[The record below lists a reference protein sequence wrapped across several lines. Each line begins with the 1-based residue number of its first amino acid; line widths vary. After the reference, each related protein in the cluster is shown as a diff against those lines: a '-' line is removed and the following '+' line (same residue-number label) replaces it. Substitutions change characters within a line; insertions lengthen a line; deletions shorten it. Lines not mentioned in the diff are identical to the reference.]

1 MYSTVIDRHPTGI
14 THPIA
19 QPFSSSVPTSATAHL
34 AAGFNQ
40 SPPNEIENLIPGA
53 YSIPVKIQG
62 GALNDP
68 TLSGYES
75 PNFISKKE
83 KILPGLDI
91 ATPLPDAGINISSA
105 SSSDLKEV
113 TAKLS
118 ACENKQQKLQICK

>member
-1 MYSTVIDRHPTGI
+1 MYSTVIDRHPTVI

-19 QPFSSSVPTSATAHL
+19 QPVSSSVPSAASAQL
-34 AAGFNQ
+34 SAGYNP
-40 SPPNEIENLIPGA
+40 SPPNELERLSPGA

-68 TLSGYES
+68 TLAGYES

-83 KILPGLDI
+83 KILPGLEI
-91 ATPLPDAGINISSA
+91 TTPLPDAGINISSA
-105 SSSDLKEV
+105 STEDLKQL

-118 ACENKQQKLQICK
+118 ASNDKKEKLETCK